1 MSTELLR
8 MEKIC
13 KSFPGVKAL
22 QNVDFDLYT
31 GEVHVLIGENGSGK
45 STLMKCLAG
54 INPIDEGK
62 VYYNGELFEIKSVKT
77 SIDAGI
83 SMVHQELALN
93 DYLTVADNI
102 FMGSEL
108 TNGLF
113 VNSSVMAEKAQS
125 IIDMLGA
132 KFTANTLVSDLST
145 AEKQLVEIAKAI
157 NTNAKILILD
167 EPTAVLTENEVQHLF
182 GLIRQFTQNG
192 MSIIYISH
200 RLEEIFEI
208 GDRITVL
215 RDGEGRGTYHKS
227 ELTISKLISLM
238 VGRSMED
245 QFPYHEH
252 PVGERILEVKSLT
265 RADGRVK
272 DASFTLNKGEV
283 IGFAGLVGAGRTEL
297 MEMLFGLVK
306 PSSGTIIYN
315 GQEVTIP
322 SVHAAMKMGIGM
334 APEDRKSM
342 GLILQNSIKFNLTIG
357 VLDQFFSRFVGL
369 NQRKE
374 NEICDQYKDA
384 LSIKMSSAD
393 QEVND
398 LSGGNQQKVVISK
411 WLAISPQILI
421 LDEPTRGIDVGAKR
435 EVYHLIQDMTAQG
448 ISVIVVSS
456 ELNELLA
463 ICDRLYVMFR
473 GEVRTCL
480 NRDQMT
486 QETVLNYAFGVK

>member
-1 MSTELLR
+1 MSTEILK

-22 QNVDFDLYT
+22 QNVDFDLIT

-54 INPIDEGK
+54 IYPIDEGTVEFMGK
-62 VYYNGELFEIKSVKT
+62 RVENQSVKAM
-77 SIDAGI
+77 IDAGI

-93 DYLTVADNI
+93 EYLTVADNI
-102 FMGSEL
+102 FMGNEI
-108 TNGLF
+108 TNGMF
-113 VNSSVMAEKAQS
+113 VNSSEMTTKAQR

-132 KFTANTLVSDLST
+132 RFQANSLVSDLST
-145 AEKQLVEIAKAI
+145 AEKQLVEIAKAV
-157 NTNAKILILD
+157 NSNAKILILD
-167 EPTAVLTENEVQHLF
+167 EPTAVLTENEVRNLF
-182 GLIRQFTQNG
+182 DLIRRFTKEG

-215 RDGEGRGTYHKS
+215 RDGEDRGTYQK
-227 ELTISKLISLM
+227 EDMTVNKLISLM
-238 VGRSMED
+238 VGKTLED
-245 QFPYHEH
+245 QFPYRKRTI
-252 PVGERILEVKSLT
+252 GEKILEVQNLT
-265 RADGRVK
+265 RADGRVVH
-272 DASFTLNKGEV
+272 ASFTLNKGEV

-306 PSSGTIIYN
+306 PVSGRILYN
-315 GQEVTIP
+315 QQEVKIP
-322 SVHAAMKMGIGM
+322 NVRAAMRLGIGM
-334 APEDRKSM
+334 APEDRKTT
-342 GLILQNSIKFNLTIG
+342 GLVLQNTIKFNLTIG

-369 NQRKE
+369 NQKKE
-374 NEICDQYKDA
+374 EEICNRYKDA
-384 LSIKMSSAD
+384 LSIKMASAN

-411 WLAISPQILI
+411 WLAISPKILI

-435 EVYHLIQDMTAQG
+435 EVYHLIQDMTEQG

-473 GEVRTCL
+473 GEIRACL
-480 NRDQMT
+480 NRDQMN
-486 QETVLNYAFGVK
+486 QSTVLNYAFGVT